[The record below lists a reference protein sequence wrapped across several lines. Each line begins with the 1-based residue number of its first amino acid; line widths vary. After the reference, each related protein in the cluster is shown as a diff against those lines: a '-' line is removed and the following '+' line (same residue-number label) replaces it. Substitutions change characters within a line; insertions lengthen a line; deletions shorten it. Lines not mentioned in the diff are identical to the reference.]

1 MWMKTIGLVVGA
13 LVLVSLVER
22 LRRLTS
28 AGSTA
33 VQRYGR
39 PWHYALLWRKGGN

>member
-1 MWMKTIGLVVGA
+1 MWIRIIGLVVGA

-22 LRRLTS
+22 LRRLTA
-28 AGSTA
+28 AGFTA

-39 PWHYALLWRKGGN
+39 SWHYALLLRKEGN